1 MPRQFNGHAAGEIG
15 RREMTTI
22 RTLFAIYAVLC
33 LLAIVIPLMLAV
45 AFIRYLWR
53 KGGAA

>member
-22 RTLFAIYAVLC
+22 RTLFAIYVVLC

-53 KGGAA
+53 KGSAA

>member
-1 MPRQFNGHAAGEIG
+1 
-15 RREMTTI
+15 MTTI

-45 AFIRYLWR
+45 AFI
-53 KGGAA
+53 